1 MDIVSALPRLAVTLM
16 LVIFTSNAVAEDEC
30 QLNISEALLDFGLM
44 NRVAQR
50 DSASERPLGERRMSL
65 NLSCPQ
71 PADMSLFY
79 RALAANAQRLQFTEH
94 GSYAIQASDAVL
106 DGNAV
111 ELGLIPALGQPPVAR
126 GTLLNWR
133 TDHGIA
139 PIKGDT
145 VLSGQHFSVQLTFS
159 AFADIAATR
168 VKDATTWEVPGT
180 IYSRQ
185 SGRYRELT
193 LRAHF
198 APAACKPQ
206 LSNGGLVDYGTL
218 LAKDLSSTNENPLP
232 TRTLQFSVSC
242 DAPTPYALLMHD
254 NRFGT
259 ATGGTDETAY
269 GLDLDNSRN
278 KIGRYYLNI
287 DPADFTAD
295 AYGTLYRTDSTS
307 SGQAWSSASARQI
320 PIAANSLMG
329 FTNSAGNTLGPIALQ
344 NLAGTVRI
352 KAYLAPTQALDLRT
366 VVRINGSGTLEIIY
380 L

>member
-1 MDIVSALPRLAVTLM
+1 MDIISTLPRLAVTLM

-71 PADMSLFY
+71 SADMSLFY

-269 GLDLDNSRN
+269 GLDLDASRN
-278 KIGRYYLNI
+278 KIGRFYLTV
-287 DPADFTAD
+287 DPAEFSAD
-295 AYGTLYRTDSTS
+295 TWPTLYRTDSTS
-307 SGQAWSSASARQI
+307 NGVAWSSSTARQI
-320 PIAANSLMG
+320 PMAANSLLG
-329 FTNSAGNTLGPIALQ
+329 FTDKTGVTTGPVAIQALT
-344 NLAGTVRI
+344 GTVRI
-352 KAYLAPTQALDLRT
+352 KTYLAPMQSLDLRE
-366 VVRINGSGTLEIIY
+366 VVLINGSGTLEIVY
-380 L
+380 P